1 MFKAML
7 KKKAVVFALLAVLI
21 GLTGGLIY
29 VVASAGSA
37 SDPLVSLSYIE
48 EIFKPAIMAVV
59 DERVAAI
66 EADYTGGLQP
76 LMDQYLVAIEEKLS
90 VLNIDTTD
98 LLQSPSFMA
107 MVEEAVREKLRMTSV
122 TPASGSEVFA
132 LVSLNA
138 GQKIVAQ
145 PGCEIVLRSGSATAA
160 GTLINVS
167 RGGTAAGT
175 ALAANTMYLTGAS
188 GSGMTATAACTVM
201 VRGVY
206 SVN

>member
-145 PGCEIVLRSGSATAA
+145 PGCEIVLRSGSATA
-160 GTLINVS
+160 
-167 RGGTAAGT
+167 GGHAD
-175 ALAANTMYLTGAS
+175 
-188 GSGMTATAACTVM
+188 
-201 VRGVY
+201 
-206 SVN
+206 